1 MKYFGVLVP
10 IVTPCSKDGKVDTD
24 GLKSVCDDMLDAGCA
39 GIFVSGSTGRG
50 PWFSRKDKITICK
63 TAAEHIGDVPLYA
76 GCMANGLEDMLENA
90 HAMADA
96 GAQFAV
102 LTSPGYFNYNMQE
115 IEAIFTEFAD
125 QSPLPVVIYDIP
137 VFAGTKLDTG
147 MVGRLARHE
156 KVVGFK
162 DSSSDFERFKELI
175 TILDDDKEFLLIQ
188 GKEHLIADTILAGGS
203 AMTASL
209 LHMNPRPFVKLCNA
223 AHAGDAETAQHIQ
236 KECIDKLFAITNG
249 CFERR
254 GEISTMFY
262 LLDFCLQKR
271 GVCDNVL
278 LPHEN
283 DRPDWIEAEADK
295 ALEICKSFE

>member
-10 IVTPCSKDGKVDTD
+10 IVTPCSKDGKVDTQ
-24 GLKSVCDDMLDAGCA
+24 GLKSVCDDMLNAGCA
-39 GIFVSGSTGRG
+39 GIFICGSTGRG

-76 GCMANGLEDMLENA
+76 GCMANSLEDMLENTQL
-90 HAMADA
+90 MADA

-115 IEAIFTEFAD
+115 IETIFTEFAD
-125 QSPLPVVIYDIP
+125 RSPLPVVIYDIP
-137 VFAGTKLDTG
+137 VFTGAKLETA
-147 MVGRLARHE
+147 MLSRLAKHE

-175 TILDDDKEFLLIQ
+175 DLLGDDKEFLLIQ

-209 LHMNPRPFVKLCNA
+209 LHINPRPFVKLCNA
-223 AHAGDAETAQHIQ
+223 AHAGDAETAQSIQ
-236 KECIDKLFAITNG
+236 KECIDKLFEITNG
-249 CFERR
+249 CFDRR
-254 GEISTMFY
+254 GEISTLFF
-262 LLDFCLQKR
+262 LLNACLKKR
-271 GVCDNVL
+271 GVCENIL
-278 LPHEN
+278 MPHEGEC
-283 DRPDWIEAEADK
+283 PDWIEAEADK
-295 ALEICKSFE
+295 AVEICKRFE